1 MTSFAETARSAG
13 RLVRHAIGAALS
25 PIRAG
30 EEKVATKDPKLG
42 SAHTIQI
49 QSDAFGAGQPIP
61 KKYAAEEGG
70 ENISPPLRWSGLPP
84 GTASLAL
91 IVEDPDA
98 PMTKPFIHWLIW
110 DLPATTTSLPADVTK
125 TPRPVEPAGAVQGKN
140 DAKQVGFYG
149 PLPPRGHGVH
159 HYHFQLFALDT
170 MLKLGPDAARE
181 DLVAAMKGHVLS
193 QGELVGTYERK

>member
-1 MTSFAETARSAG
+1 MASLSETARSAG

-30 EEKVATKDPKLG
+30 EDKVATKDPQLSSG
-42 SAHTIQI
+42 QALQI

-61 KKYAAEEGG
+61 QKYAAEEGG
-70 ENISPPLRWSGLPP
+70 DNVCPPLRWSGVPQ

-98 PMTKPFIHWLIW
+98 PMLKPFIHWLIW
-110 DLPATTTSLPADVTK
+110 NLSPGLPGLSAAVAQVPTPAD
-125 TPRPVEPAGAVQGKN
+125 PVGSVQGKN
-140 DAKQVGFYG
+140 DAKEVGYYG

-159 HYHFQLFALDT
+159 HYHFQLFALDNV
-170 MLKLGPDAARE
+170 LGLGPKATRE
-181 DLVAAMKGHVLS
+181 ELVEAMKGHVLA
-193 QGELVGTYERK
+193 QGELVGTYERE